1 MTLRAHVGKVSRSL
15 VRGWA
20 LDTDRPDET
29 IAVSILVDGHHVADT
44 SADQPRPD
52 LARLEGFGHGRHGF
66 QFTFPQPLAADVTH
80 QVSLRFAATG
90 AKLPGGDHLL
100 RADDAAPATPAAPM
114 RPILVTGPGRSG
126 TTLLMSLL
134 AASPGI
140 VAADLPPYETRQL
153 AYYGNAHH
161 VLTQPAD
168 TVRSTHQDR
177 VHGDFYHIGFNPY
190 NGPAHDQA
198 FRTQALVQDFSAH
211 YVPAQLDSAFAG
223 LVREYYGRMARDHG
237 KPGAALFAEKNNNLQ
252 RVVWQFVRRAFPGA
266 REIVTVRDPRDV
278 FCSYIAYF
286 KVDGDYAFSDL
297 CHATKVIAAL
307 RAERRDDVFFCR
319 YEHLLRGDA
328 AFLADLSA
336 FLGTSIAIPPAQ
348 GSADLFARH
357 ATSATPH
364 ASLERWRTDMPAEWR
379 DRCNAAWRP
388 FLETFG
394 YAPT

>member
-1 MTLRAHVGKVSRSL
+1 
-15 VRGWA
+15 
-20 LDTDRPDET
+20 
-29 IAVSILVDGHHVADT
+29 
-44 SADQPRPD
+44 
-52 LARLEGFGHGRHGF
+52 
-66 QFTFPQPLAADVTH
+66 
-80 QVSLRFAATG
+80 
-90 AKLPGGDHLL
+90 
-100 RADDAAPATPAAPM
+100 M

-297 CHATKVIAAL
+297 CHEGDRGVTRRTARRCLLLSLRTPAARRRRLPGRPVRLPGHADRDPARPGQRRPVRAPRDERHAARLLGTLAHGYARRMARPLQRGLASLPGNVRIRADIDPVCHNAAAVFSLPL
-307 RAERRDDVFFCR
+307 RR
-319 YEHLLRGDA
+319 
-328 AFLADLSA
+328 
-336 FLGTSIAIPPAQ
+336 FLGSSTQRRACPRKVRSALVGLGWGYTSILPSFASWRRHKPHDSYQPA
-348 GSADLFARH
+348 L
-357 ATSATPH
+357 
-364 ASLERWRTDMPAEWR
+364 SLTH
-379 DRCNAAWRP
+379 
-388 FLETFG
+388 
-394 YAPT
+394 